1 MKGNCPYCRDP
12 QTKQVNYT
20 YKSALLQKMENEQKV
35 PYRCLESAV
44 LKFTK
49 VVIPTDLER
58 LRNNQLNIEKY
69 RKCNSWDKLHK
80 EHINA
85 GRTVQ
90 QLRANIKQME
100 TLFLK
105 VRSDDFQALAKVL
118 HPVKNL
124 ALDSISSFLE
134 IHSKTGENLLIN
146 EASLTQEQNSVSKD
160 FCVGDSEIQINNQFI
175 ELQDQIALESW
186 TSLEKTQQE
195 KIDSIED
202 HVNTAAVNV
211 EEGTKNLG
219 KALKYKLSVLPA
231 AGAVIGGLVGG
242 PIGLLVGLKVSGV
255 AAAIGGGLL
264 GFTGG
269 KILQHRKE
277 NIEELACNTKDF
289 NQEEEEKFT

>member
-219 KALKYKLSVLPA
+219 KYNFLIRPYYSTYIYTHVYPPMDQQASLRY
-231 AGAVIGGLVGG
+231 AV
-242 PIGLLVGLKVSGV
+242 S
-255 AAAIGGGLL
+255 
-264 GFTGG
+264 T
-269 KILQHRKE
+269 
-277 NIEELACNTKDF
+277 
-289 NQEEEEKFT
+289 